1 MSNIRPF
8 KGLRPTPEKAQ
19 LVAALPYDVLS
30 SAEACVEAFDN
41 PYSFLHVDKAEIDLD
56 PSISP
61 YDDRVYLK
69 AAENL
74 QKMISEGTYIQD
86 EAPVFYLYALTM
98 NGRTQT
104 GLVCCCDVDEYLNG
118 TIKKHEFTLKAKE
131 MDRMKHVDVCDANT
145 GPIFLMYR
153 EMEEISSLIASYKEN
168 NAPVYDFTSEDNITH
183 TVWVIDNPSTIAK
196 IAELFKTVPALYIAD
211 GHHRNAS
218 AVNVALKRR
227 EEAMKMDADAEYNYY
242 LSVLFPDNELKI
254 FDYNRVVKDLNK
266 HSEEKFFNLVR
277 ENFDISPTTGSP
289 RPTSLHTFGMY
300 INNRWYRLQAK
311 DGIID
316 ENDPIMCLD
325 VSILQ
330 KYLLEPILGIGDVR
344 TNPRIDFVG
353 GIRGL
358 GELEKRVDSGEM
370 KIAFA
375 LYPTTVEQVMSIADN
390 NLIMPPKST
399 WFEPKLR
406 SGLFIHK
413 LTD

>member
-8 KGLRPTPEKAQ
+8 KGFRPTPDKAH
-19 LVAALPYDVLS
+19 LVAALPYDVMS

-61 YDDRVYLK
+61 YDEAVYLK

-74 QKMISEGTYIQD
+74 EKMISEGTYIQD
-86 EAPVFYLYALTM
+86 EKPVFYLYALTM

-118 TIKKHEFTLKAKE
+118 KIKKHEFTLKAKE
-131 MDRMKHVDVCDANT
+131 IDRMKHVDTCDANT

-153 EMEEISSLIASYKEN
+153 AKEEISVLINSYKQDN
-168 NAPVYDFTSEDNITH
+168 PPVYDFTSDDNITH
-183 TVWVIDNPSTIAK
+183 KVWVINNTETVEK
-196 IAELFKTVPALYIAD
+196 ISELFKAVPSLYIAD

-227 EEAMKMDADAEYNYY
+227 KEASTFSPDAEYNFY

-254 FDYNRVVKDLNK
+254 FDYNRVVKDINNL
-266 HSEEKFFNLVR
+266 SEEKFFNLIR
-277 ENFDISPTTGSP
+277 ESFDISPVTDSP
-289 RPTSLHTFGMY
+289 RPTNIHTFGMY
-300 INNRWYRLQAK
+300 INGKWYRLTAK
-311 DGIID
+311 NEIVDD
-316 ENDPIMCLD
+316 NDPTMSLD

-330 KYLLEPILGIGDVR
+330 KWILEPILGITDVR

-375 LYPTTVEQVMSIADN
+375 MYPTTVGQVMAIADN

-406 SGLFIHK
+406 SGIFVHK
-413 LTD
+413 LSE